1 MKTLLVIA
9 LLSVVA
15 ALAGAGLMML
25 RRPKPGQDT
34 SRPDSR
40 MARALAIRVAL
51 SVTLFLLI
59 LLGWHLGWLSP
70 QGVPVG
76 KA

>member
-1 MKTLLVIA
+1 MKILLVVA
-9 LLSVVA
+9 LVSVLA

-25 RRPKPGQDT
+25 MRPQSPGET
-34 SRPDSR
+34 PRPDAR

-51 SVTLFLLI
+51 SIALFLFI
-59 LLGWHLGWLSP
+59 LLSWHLGWISP

-76 KA
+76 